1 MSKRLERQIRRA
13 FREFRGGSEP
23 FEVVEEHEQLWV
35 SEKGTGGQ
43 WSVAEGIDP
52 VGNRCFAFEQVSAPD
67 ED

>member
-13 FREFRGGSEP
+13 FRDFRGGSES
-23 FEVVEEHEQLWV
+23 FEVVEEHGQLWV

-52 VGNRCFAFEQVSAPD
+52 VGNRCFAFECVTEPD